1 MKRADGFIQNACKFL
16 EDEKEARKSCF
27 NGLCPNLKSRYQLS
41 REARKKAGVAVEIH
55 GAGQFER
62 VSYRA
67 PLQEIRS
74 APSEALESRMLTLN
88 EVMEALRDANINR
101 IGVWGMG
108 GVGKSTLVK
117 QVAEQAEQE
126 KLFHKVVMVSVFQ
139 TPDFKGIQQQIA
151 DKLGMKFEEVSEQ
164 GRADRLHQRI
174 KQENTILIIL
184 DDLWA
189 ELELEKVG
197 IPSPDDHK
205 GCKLVLTSRNK
216 QVLSNEMSTQKDFRV
231 QHLQE
236 DETWI
241 LFKNTAGDSIEN
253 PELQPIA
260 VDVAKECAG
269 LPIAIVTVAK
279 ALKNKNVSIW
289 KDALQQ
295 LKSQTSTNITGME
308 TKVYSSLK
316 LSYEHLEGDEVKS
329 LCLLCGL
336 FSNYIHIRDLL
347 KYGVGLRL
355 FQGTNTLEEAKNR
368 IDTLVDN
375 LKSSNFLL
383 ETRHNARVRM
393 HDLVR
398 STVKKITSEQ
408 HHVFTHQKT
417 TVRVEEWPRIDELQ
431 KVTWVSLD
439 DCDIHELPEGLVCP
453 KLELF

>member
-1 MKRADGFIQNACKFL
+1 
-16 EDEKEARKSCF
+16 
-27 NGLCPNLKSRYQLS
+27 
-41 REARKKAGVAVEIH
+41 
-55 GAGQFER
+55 
-62 VSYRA
+62 
-67 PLQEIRS
+67 
-74 APSEALESRMLTLN
+74 MLTLN
-88 EVMEALRDANINR
+88 EVMEALRDADINR

-117 QVAEQAEQE
+117 RVAEEAEQE
-126 KLFHKVVMVSVFQ
+126 ELFHKVVTASVFQ
-139 TPDFKGIQQQIA
+139 TPDYKEIQQQIA
-151 DKLGMKFEEVSEQ
+151 EKLGMKFEEVSEQ
-164 GRADRLHQRI
+164 GRAGRLHQRI

-260 VDVAKECAG
+260 VDVVKECAG

-295 LKSQTSTNITGME
+295 LNSQTSTNITGME
-308 TKVYSSLK
+308 TKVYSSHCACFVAYFLVISI
-316 LSYEHLEGDEVKS
+316 L
-329 LCLLCGL
+329 
-336 FSNYIHIRDLL
+336 
-347 KYGVGLRL
+347 
-355 FQGTNTLEEAKNR
+355 GT
-368 IDTLVDN
+368 
-375 LKSSNFLL
+375 
-383 ETRHNARVRM
+383 
-393 HDLVR
+393 
-398 STVKKITSEQ
+398 
-408 HHVFTHQKT
+408 
-417 TVRVEEWPRIDELQ
+417 
-431 KVTWVSLD
+431 
-439 DCDIHELPEGLVCP
+439 C
-453 KLELF
+453 